1 MNIRCERCS
10 TLYEL
15 DEALLAPGGS
25 SVQCTRCDHV
35 FTARPPAQSERHEA
49 PLAAAE
55 VRARDEVAAAPP
67 PSHDEPDDVPPPP
80 RAPLVEGAGARAA
93 GRDPRTSRASTPPV
107 YRPTPGPG
115 ASVRAHPVL
124 RRDTVGAFESRL
136 RWSARLRWLVPAI
149 ALGVV
154 AVSAAG
160 WFLVRGR
167 VDPGAASAQAEALAL
182 LALDDEG
189 SLERAVARLD
199 DALRLEPGL
208 RSAAADRT
216 LVQVAQASALRERSQ
231 AVAAEHA
238 AGQAERERI
247 LREQAPGWEVA
258 ERAAAAKAAALD
270 SEAGALEQR
279 ARALVASAREA
290 LGPLATELKDDPVI
304 VRARAAMHAAAGE
317 RDEALALASSGGSPG
332 ERDPWLDLVDAA
344 VDAADPQRPAQERA
358 AVKLAALTARTPELL
373 RARQLLAR
381 VQAALGRPEE
391 ASATLD
397 RLLAANPRHEGAR
410 AVRATL
416 SARAAAPASEPPAG
430 NLAPLPRKPIA
441 QHAPGAVPGA
451 PASGS
456 TAAAAP
462 GAGSAGGGGGAS
474 AVAGAASAPVGT
486 TPATSRGPAQSVL
499 APASIPEVAP
509 ASAMPQIAPP
519 EVPEGGRRP
528 SREPAVYDEPIG
540 GG

>member
-15 DEALLAPGGS
+15 DEALLAPEGS

-35 FTARPPAQSERHEA
+35 FTARPPAQSEGQGA
-49 PLAAAE
+49 PLAVAE
-55 VRARDEVAAAPP
+55 VRARDDVAAAPP
-67 PSHDEPDDVPPPP
+67 PSRDEPEDVPPSPP
-80 RAPLVEGAGARAA
+80 RAPLAEGAGTRE
-93 GRDPRTSRASTPPV
+93 PRTARASTPSV

-115 ASVRAHPVL
+115 AGVRAHPVL

-149 ALGVV
+149 AVGALL
-154 AVSAAG
+154 VSAAG
-160 WFLVRGR
+160 WLLLRGR

-208 RSAAADRT
+208 RSAAADRA

-238 AGQAERERI
+238 AGQAERERV
-247 LREQAPGWEVA
+247 LREQAPGWEAA
-258 ERAAAAKAAALD
+258 ERAMAAKAAALD
-270 SEAGALEQR
+270 SESVALEQR

-290 LGPLATELKDDPVI
+290 LGPLATELKDASAV

-317 RDEALALASSGGSPG
+317 RDEALALASAGGSPG

-344 VDAADPQRPAQERA
+344 VDAADAQRPAQERA
-358 AVKLAALTARTPELL
+358 AVKLAALTARTPALL

-391 ASATLD
+391 AGATLD

-410 AVRATL
+410 AVRAAL
-416 SARAAAPASEPPAG
+416 SARAAAAGALAPEG
-430 NLAPLPRKPIA
+430 NLSPLPRKPIA
-441 QHAPGAVPGA
+441 QRAPGTVPGA

-456 TAAAAP
+456 TTAAAP
-462 GAGSAGGGGGAS
+462 VPDPAGAGGGAS
-474 AVAGAASAPVGT
+474 AVGGAASAPVGT
-486 TPATSRGPAQSVL
+486 AASTSRGPAQSGL

-519 EVPEGGRRP
+519 EVPESGRRP

>member
-1 MNIRCERCS
+1 LNIRCERCS

-15 DEALLAPGGS
+15 DEALLAPEGS

-35 FTARPPAQSERHEA
+35 FTARPPAQGERHEA
-49 PLAAAE
+49 PLAAAD

-67 PSHDEPDDVPPPP
+67 PSHDEPENVPPSPP
-80 RAPLVEGAGARAA
+80 RAPLADAA
-93 GRDPRTSRASTPPV
+93 GIRDPRTARASTPPV
-107 YRPTPGPG
+107 YRPASGLG
-115 ASVRAHPVL
+115 AGVRAHPVL

-149 ALGVV
+149 ALG
-154 AVSAAG
+154 ALLVSAAG
-160 WFLVRGR
+160 WFLLRGR
-167 VDPGAASAQAEALAL
+167 VDPGAASAQAEARAL

-208 RSAAADRT
+208 RSAAADRA
-216 LVQVAQASALRERSQ
+216 LVQVAQASALRERSL

-290 LGPLATELKDDPVI
+290 LGPIAGELKDDPAI

-317 RDEALALASSGGSPG
+317 RDEALTLASAGGSPG

-344 VDAADPQRPAQERA
+344 VDAADAQRPAQERA

-416 SARAAAPASEPPAG
+416 SARAARPGAEPAAG

-456 TAAAAP
+456 PAAAAP
-462 GAGSAGGGGGAS
+462 VAGPAGAGGGAS

-486 TPATSRGPAQSVL
+486 APAIPRGPAQSVL
-499 APASIPEVAP
+499 APASIPEAAP

-519 EVPEGGRRP
+519 EVPESGRRP
-528 SREPAVYDEPIG
+528 SREPAVYDDAIG